1 MLLKSTRFKWVWWY
15 TPRIPTLGRLRQ
27 EDGEIEANLGYPARS
42 CHKIKENL
50 LCPWDKFLK
59 VHILWCPCHKFP
71 PFLFF
76 VGFFFFFFFFFFFAS
91 FSRLTD
97 CGILALTGLG
107 PSQCHAAFCL
117 RRTQCWTIHA
127 KSNV

>member
-1 MLLKSTRFKWVWWY
+1 MLLKSTRFKWVAWY

-59 VHILWCPCHKFP
+59 VPIL
-71 PFLFF
+71 L
-76 VGFFFFFFFFFFFAS
+76 GFFFFFFFAS